1 MDMKRF
7 FLLFLLIASCVC
19 YAADKYDVEY
29 VLVKQDVEDGSYSIS
44 SMNDL
49 AEIEYILIPTSIE
62 EGKYTV
68 NITRIESNV
77 YKIEGTD
84 LYIVTKFC
92 YEYCYS
98 EEVLLIIENWGGR
111 SRGEVVFYN

>member
-1 MDMKRF
+1 MKK
-7 FLLFLLIASCVC
+7 LFLILTLLASCIC

-29 VLVKQDVEDGSYSIS
+29 VLVKQDVEDGTYSIS
-44 SMNDL
+44 SMNDV
-49 AEIEYILIPTSIE
+49 AEMEYILTPTRVD

-77 YKIEGTD
+77 YRIDGTD
-84 LYIVTKFC
+84 LYIVTKYC

-98 EEVLLIIENWGGR
+98 EEVLLIIENFGGR